1 MKFDEGLYLLISN
14 EKELQKLKEIE
25 ETQEEKEKLR
35 KKIIQIK
42 ISSLKGYIQLC
53 KLFREHYLPCED
65 NFMFNQNKIE
75 NALLDNKNILMTMVS
90 RRLWNVIITKE

>member
-1 MKFDEGLYLLISN
+1 MKFDEGLYLLVSN
-14 EKELQKLKEIE
+14 GKELQKLKEIE

-35 KKIIQIK
+35 KKIVQIK

-53 KLFREHYLPCED
+53 RLFREHYLPSEG

-75 NALLDNKNILMTMVS
+75 NALFDNKNVLMNMTFS
-90 RRLWNVIITKE
+90 RLWGIIITKE